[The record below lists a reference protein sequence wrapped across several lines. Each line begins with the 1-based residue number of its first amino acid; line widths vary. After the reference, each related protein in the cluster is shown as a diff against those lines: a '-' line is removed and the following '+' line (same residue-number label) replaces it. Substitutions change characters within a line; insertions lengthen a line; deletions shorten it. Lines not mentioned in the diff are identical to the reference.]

1 MMQQRLFLP
10 VSFHLEDDPFFDRVV
25 VAEVVSVSSSL
36 SGQNGFAE
44 SGEKYLDANFSV
56 KRQSSDAIHPASSL
70 PKRLC
75 KPQHLRRLYA

>member
-10 VSFHLEDDPFFDRVV
+10 SFHLEDDPFFDRVV

-44 SGEKYLDANFSV
+44 SGEKYLNANFKVRRHSDANPFFV
-56 KRQSSDAIHPASSL
+56 SSL

-75 KPQHLRRLYA
+75 KPQHSRRLYA